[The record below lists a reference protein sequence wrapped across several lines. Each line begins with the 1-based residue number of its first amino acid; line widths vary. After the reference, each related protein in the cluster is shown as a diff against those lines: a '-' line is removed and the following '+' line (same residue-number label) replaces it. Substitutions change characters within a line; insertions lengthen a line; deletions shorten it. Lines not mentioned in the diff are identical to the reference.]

1 MEENNLSHW
10 AINWLLE
17 QGISQTRAE
26 SLTLII
32 DLLFVVIISLL
43 ADFVARKV
51 ILRVVTRYVKHS
63 KNNYDD
69 ILLEK
74 RVFIS
79 LAHLLP
85 AIVIYYN
92 LPWLFAELN
101 TTVLLLQKLVVVYG
115 LIVVIGVVHKFLK
128 ALENIAL
135 THERFKGKPVSSYI
149 QVILIVVYIAG
160 GVFIISTLVERSA
173 VAILTTFGAATAV
186 ILLIFRDTLLGLVAS
201 IQIAGNDM
209 VRIGD
214 WVSMPKYGADGDVLE
229 INLTTVKVR
238 NWDKTISTVPTYAF
252 ISDSFVNWRGM
263 TNLGVR
269 RIKRSI
275 NIDLQT
281 VKFISPEMREHFL
294 KFERVKGF
302 IEERQKEIDQYNSEN
317 KSDKSIYLNG
327 RQMTNLGLF
336 RRYAE
341 AYLNEHPKIAKGE
354 TLMVRQMQPTEMGVP
369 LEIYCFSADIEWL
382 KYEGIQSDIMDH
394 LLSAVSYFDLAVFQR
409 PSGNNFSSTIKH

>member
-1 MEENNLSHW
+1 MDQGVSQVYAERMTL
-10 AINWLLE
+10 AI
-17 QGISQTRAE
+17 
-26 SLTLII
+26 
-32 DLLFVVIISLL
+32 DFFFVIVISLL
-43 ADFVARKV
+43 ADFIARRV
-51 ILRVVTRYVKHS
+51 ILRVVARYVKRS

-69 ILLEK
+69 VFLEK
-74 RVFIS
+74 RVFKG
-79 LAHLLP
+79 LAHLVP
-85 AIVIYYN
+85 ALVIYYS
-92 LPWLFAELN
+92 LPWLFDEL
-101 TTVLLLQKLVVVYG
+101 TDTVLLLQKVVIIYG
-115 LIVVIGVVHKFLK
+115 LVMVIGVIQKFLK
-128 ALENIAL
+128 ALEHMAL
-135 THERFKGKPVSSYI
+135 ANDHFEGKPVSSYI

-160 GVFIISTLVERSA
+160 GVFIISTLVGKSA
-173 VAILTTFGAATAV
+173 VTVLTTFGAATAV

-201 IQIAGNDM
+201 IQISGNDM

-281 VKFISPEMREHFL
+281 VKFISPEMRDKFL
-294 KFERVKGF
+294 KYERISKF
-302 IEERQKEIDQYNSEN
+302 ITERQKEIDEDNEKN
-317 KSDKSIYLNG
+317 KSDKSVYLNG

-341 AYLNEHPKIAKGE
+341 AYLAEHPKIANNE
-354 TLMVRQMQPTEMGVP
+354 TLMVRQMQATEMGVP

-409 PSGNNFSSTIKH
+409 PSGNNFRDSFNSEPAKEV